1 MVMEVEEQDRKTSS
15 FNTAFNALNILL
27 GVSTLSTPY
36 ALMSGGWLSMT
47 LLFVLAIATFYTG
60 LLIQRCM
67 DSDPNIR
74 TYPDIGHNAF
84 GRKGRLVISLVLNLE
99 LYLVA
104 TGFLILAGDNL
115 HNMFPNFKLIAIGGR
130 PTFILLVALLLMPTV
145 WIDNMST
152 LSYLSATGIIALILI
167 FGSLLWS
174 GIFDGIGFHHR
185 GQLIHARGLPSSLGL
200 YALCFS
206 GHAVFP
212 TLYTSMKN
220 RRHFSLVLRICFSVC
235 VMTCGAI
242 AIIGY
247 LMFGSEL
254 QSEITLNLPRDKL
267 GSKVATYTA
276 IINSVSKYALVL
288 KPIVDIIET
297 RFQSLGGRRR
307 RRCYSILVG
316 STTIVALTI
325 PFYGSLMSLVGAST
339 VVAISILFPCLCY
352 LKISGTYRKL
362 CFESLI
368 IVFTVL
374 MGLLVL
380 VIGTYASLA
389 QIIQHLLHHT
399 TT

>member
-1 MVMEVEEQDRKTSS
+1 
-15 FNTAFNALNILL
+15 
-27 GVSTLSTPY
+27 
-36 ALMSGGWLSMT
+36 MSGGWLSMT
-47 LLFVLAIATFYTG
+47 LLFVLAIATLYTG

-115 HNMFPNFKLIAIGGR
+115 HNMFPNFKLKIHNIIAIGGR
-130 PTFILLVALLLMPTV
+130 QTFVLLVALLLMPTL

-152 LSYLSATGIIALILI
+152 ISYLSATGIIALILI

-174 GIFDGIGFHHR
+174 GIFDG
-185 GQLIHARGLPSSLGL
+185 
-200 YALCFS
+200 
-206 GHAVFP
+206 
-212 TLYTSMKN
+212 
-220 RRHFSLVLRICFSVC
+220 
-235 VMTCGAI
+235 
-242 AIIGY
+242 Y

-254 QSEITLNLPRDKL
+254 QSQITLNLPRDKL
-267 GSKVATYTA
+267 SSKVATYTA
-276 IINSVSKYALVL
+276 LINSLSKYALVL
-288 KPIVDIIET
+288 KPIVDTIET
-297 RFQSLGGRRR
+297 QFQSLGGRRR
-307 RRCYSILVG
+307 RRCYSILTRTILVG

-325 PFYGSLMSLVGAST
+325 PFYGPLMSLVGAFT
-339 VVAISILFPCLCY
+339 VVAILILFPCLCY
-352 LKISGTYRKL
+352 LKISGKL
-362 CFESLI
+362 GFESLI

-380 VIGTYASLA
+380 LIGTYASLA
-389 QIIQHLLHHT
+389 EIIQHLLHHT